1 MNFLKRWLNISRD
14 TEMKEQN
21 FFVFFFFCT
30 QDRIRAWN
38 GILTILLLP
47 IINLEEKVNMD
58 ELFDEFFETLEFK
71 FQREFSRYI
80 VKISQVQGS
89 SFYGLTKKPRG
100 KILGDNLKQ

>member
-1 MNFLKRWLNISRD
+1 MIEYIKRYWNER
-14 TEMKEQN
+14 TK
-21 FFVFFFFCT
+21 FFRFFFFFCT